1 MQHARSVGNILVAAL
16 AAVLMC
22 DPLCNARA
30 QDWAKQRLNKSPRHG
45 EWVDLKSGEP
55 RKLSGFVVYPERKDK
70 APVVLVIHEIF
81 GLTDWVRGVCDQLAE
96 NGVIAIAPDL
106 LTGQTYSDIDGA
118 RKAISALSPEQI
130 KADLDATSDYA
141 LTKIPACNG
150 TLAVC
155 GFCWGGGVAFAY
167 ANENPKLKA
176 AYSFYGLTGF
186 TLSGLMGQ
194 YSRSQPA
201 PDEASKVA
209 NISCPVYGFY
219 GENDERV
226 NATIPKAEEL
236 MKAAGK
242 KYEPVIYKGAGHG
255 FMREGEMPNANEANK
270 KARDDAWAR
279 WKKLLK
285 QLP

>member
-1 MQHARSVGNILVAAL
+1 MLVA
-16 AAVLMC
+16 VFMC
-22 DPLCNARA
+22 NPLCNAQA
-30 QDWAKQRLNKSPRHG
+30 QDWAKERLNKSPRHG
-45 EWVDLKSGEP
+45 EWVDLKLGE
-55 RKLSGFVVYPERKDK
+55 RTIKAFVVYPERKEK
-70 APVVLVIHEIF
+70 TPVVLVVHEIF
-81 GLTDWVRGVCDQLAE
+81 GLTDWVRGICDQLAE

-106 LTGQTYSDIDGA
+106 LSGQTYSDVDGA
-118 RKAISALSPEQI
+118 RKAISALTPEQI
-130 KADLDATSDYA
+130 KADLDAAADYA
-141 LTKIPACNG
+141 LKIPAGNG
-150 TLAVC
+150 TVAVC
-155 GFCWGGGVAFAY
+155 GFCWGGGVTFSY

-176 AYSFYGLTGF
+176 AYSFYG
-186 TLSGLMGQ
+186 
-194 YSRSQPA
+194 PA

-255 FMREGEMPNANEANK
+255 FMREGEMPNANEANR
-270 KARDDAWAR
+270 KARDDAWTR
-279 WKKLLK
+279 WKKLLE